1 MSTQG
6 NVQIVKEL
14 FAATGCGDRQ
24 GVLALTADDVE
35 WVIPGE
41 WPLAGTHRGHAGLAD
56 FFQKAA
62 DMVET
67 SISATLEFIAQ
78 VDRVLIVGSSTGKI
92 MATNK
97 RSRTIL
103 SSP

>member
-6 NVQIVKEL
+6 NVQIVKRL
-14 FAATGCGDRQ
+14 LAAVGRGDLQ

-35 WVIPGE
+35 WIIPGE
-41 WPLAGTHRGHAGLAD
+41 WPLAGTHCGHAGLAD

-67 SISATLEFIAQ
+67 SASCL
-78 VDRVLIVGSSTGKI
+78 R
-92 MATNK
+92 
-97 RSRTIL
+97 
-103 SSP
+103 